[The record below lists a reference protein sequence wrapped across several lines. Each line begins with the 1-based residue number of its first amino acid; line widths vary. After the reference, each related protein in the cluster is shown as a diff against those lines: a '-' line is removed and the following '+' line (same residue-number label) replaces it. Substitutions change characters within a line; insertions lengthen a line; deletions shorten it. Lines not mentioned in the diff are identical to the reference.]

1 MVTPAAKREAVA
13 HLVETYET
21 SERRACRL
29 IRADRKTVRY
39 RPRRPKDEE
48 LRRRLRE
55 LAAEQR
61 RFGYRRLH
69 VLLRAEGHLVNRKK
83 TQRLYRE
90 EGLTVRKRGEGRK
103 RAVGSQRADPSR
115 GAPECALVGRLRPRP
130 LSDGRRF
137 RILNVID
144 DVTKECLAAIPD
156 TSISG
161 RRVARELDA
170 VVAWRGRPD
179 LIVSDHGTEF
189 TSNAMLAWSQE
200 RRIAWHFIAPGKPM
214 QNGICEAFN
223 GRMRDE
229 LLNETIFYDLG
240 HARDILARWSM
251 GYNLKRPAFRARFLT
266 PAAFAR
272 TFTATVD
279 RLRNPDQ
286 LRRSPVARRRPMRQS
301 RPQTLA
307 SNG

>member
-90 EGLTVRKRGEGRK
+90 EGLTVRKRKGRK
-103 RAVGSQRADPSR
+103 RAVGSRAPI
-115 GAPECALVGRLRPRP
+115 LVEVRPNARWSVDFVHDQ

-251 GYNLKRPAFRARFLT
+251 GYNLKRPHSALGYLT

-286 LRRSPVARRRPMRQS
+286 LRRSPVAPPAPMRQS
-301 RPQTLA
+301 QPQTLA

>member
-1 MVTPAAKREAVA
+1 M
-13 HLVETYET
+13 
-21 SERRACRL
+21 SERRACQV
-29 IRADRKTVRY
+29 IRADRKMVRY
-39 RPRRPKDEE
+39 RSSRPDDAA
-48 LRRRLRE
+48 LRERLRQ

-69 VLLRAEGHLVNRKK
+69 VLLRGEGHIVNRKK

-90 EGLTVRKRGEGRK
+90 EGLSVRRRRGRK
-103 RAVGSQRADPSR
+103 RATGTRAPILVEAKPNARWSLDFVHDQFGS
-115 GAPECALVGRLRPRP
+115 
-130 LSDGRRF
+130 GRRF

-170 VVAWRGRPD
+170 IIARRGKPE

-189 TSNAMLAWSQE
+189 TSNAMLAWTQSAKV
-200 RRIAWHFIAPGKPM
+200 AWHFIAPGKPM

-229 LLNETIFYDLG
+229 LLNETIFYDLD
-240 HARDILARWSM
+240 HARSAITRWVASYNQRRPHSAL
-251 GYNLKRPAFRARFLT
+251 GYLT
-266 PAAFAR
+266 PAAYAAKL
-272 TFTATVD
+272 TATDD

-286 LRRSPVARRRPMRQS
+286 LSRSPVALPAQLRQS
-301 RPQTLA
+301 QQRTLA
-307 SNG
+307 SAG